1 MSTYR
6 HRSQLLEVTFLH
18 LHRLTWERTGMNT
31 DLCRK
36 RKNLLCPPLWGSG
49 SQEGLGPQALL

>member
-6 HRSQLLEVTFLH
+6 QRSQLAEETFFHFHSLM
-18 LHRLTWERTGMNT
+18 RERTEMIT
-31 DLCRK
+31 DLWRK
-36 RKNLLCPPLWGSG
+36 RKNLLCPPFLESG